1 MKKYLK
7 ALGVLYSYILH
18 YKWYYWGL
26 VLIVFLSG
34 SLNIVQIKA
43 TESLVNMTLAGHIV
57 WPIIIFFV
65 GIIVLNVLFT
75 FINGRLS
82 TLLSVNVN
90 RKIKE
95 HISHIIINADYQQL
109 SNERMGDILNTVN
122 NDVNVITGFISGNMC
137 SILSQVMMA
146 IIAIVYL
153 ITVNPLLCL
162 ITFIY
167 TPLGMFFTFKI
178 NNKIGKI
185 HADNVEIKAD
195 SLSIFEQFLSN
206 IPIVKSFMMEKKA
219 LLNIQRTQQ
228 QLLKSNM
235 KLAKFNSLLQ
245 VACGAINSFPRVL
258 YLGFGA
264 LLVFNGEITLGL
276 FVAMY
281 DFLGYVIGPST
292 YLPFM
297 IQKLN
302 RCIASLNRVER
313 LNELSLNSKKQ
324 IEEISGQPSVEAKNI
339 SFSYDGSKKILDNLS
354 FTFKG
359 NGLYII
365 KGDSGAGKTT
375 LMDIIAGLYKPD
387 SGKMLICNKDP
398 ALNDIGGLVSV
409 IPQDVYIFRGSLA
422 ENIHFAKPDMPIEEL
437 VKIASSYPFLSFVE
451 DLPEGFDTV
460 VGDGNRAISGGQRQR
475 IAFAQLL
482 LKNSPIWIMD
492 EPIAAIDDETRK
504 LLISLIHS
512 CAQDHLII
520 FCAHSNIDEKMA
532 SQIVCLGEKQNE
544 YH

>member
-339 SFSYDGSKKILDNLS
+339 SFSYDGSKKYWIIL
-354 FTFKG
+354 
-359 NGLYII
+359 
-365 KGDSGAGKTT
+365 
-375 LMDIIAGLYKPD
+375 
-387 SGKMLICNKDP
+387 
-398 ALNDIGGLVSV
+398 V
-409 IPQDVYIFRGSLA
+409 
-422 ENIHFAKPDMPIEEL
+422 
-437 VKIASSYPFLSFVE
+437 
-451 DLPEGFDTV
+451 
-460 VGDGNRAISGGQRQR
+460 
-475 IAFAQLL
+475 LL
-482 LKNSPIWIMD
+482 LK
-492 EPIAAIDDETRK
+492 A
-504 LLISLIHS
+504 
-512 CAQDHLII
+512 
-520 FCAHSNIDEKMA
+520 MA
-532 SQIVCLGEKQNE
+532 CTSSRGIQGLVKPL
-544 YH
+544 